1 MFHNII
7 TIFEALSK
15 TPQYAMRKIQ
25 LQILFFFLT
34 GISISFAQQPQKPSS
49 VEIYNQIKKLN
60 FLGSVL
66 YVAAHPDDE
75 NTRLISYM
83 ANEMNARTGY
93 LSLTRGDGGQNLIG
107 PQLRELLGV
116 IRTQELIE
124 ARKIDGGEQFFSRA
138 NDFGFS
144 KTPDETLQIWDKDK
158 VLADVVW
165 TIRKFQPDVIINRFD
180 HRSPGTTH
188 GHHTSSA
195 MLSVESFKLTN
206 DSKIYPEQ
214 LKYVK
219 PWQVKRQFFNP
230 SWWFYGSQEKFDA
243 ANKSKFTKLETGV
256 YYTGIGKSNQEIAA
270 LSRSRH
276 QSQGFGST
284 GARGEET
291 EYLELING
299 ETPTER
305 DNLFDGIDTSWNRV
319 KNGKPIG
326 ELISKIISKYDFS
339 NPSASIP
346 DLVKAYTMIEALDE
360 DHWKPLK
367 ATAIKNIISSC
378 SGLYLEAVATE
389 QEATPGS
396 TIKLNLEVINR
407 SPIEMQLTSVTSL
420 PDNKTTVQNS
430 ILKNNNDQ
438 KSILQIQLPENL
450 EYTQPYWL
458 KEKASVGMYTVS
470 NQENIGIPDIIR
482 EVKVVFNVKI
492 NGVEIPFERNVVYKY
507 NDGVKGEMYNF
518 LDIVPEVT
526 TSISEKV
533 LIFKD
538 TKSKMI
544 PVKVRAGKDA
554 ITGNLQLELPKSWVV
569 SPKEIPFSLSKKGN
583 EQTFYFEVTP
593 PVNQEETVAK
603 AIAIVDNKRFD
614 KDETIIDYSHITKQM
629 VLKPAESK
637 CIRIDLKNSGDA
649 IAYIMGAGDEVPESL
664 TQMGYKVTILK
675 PEEIT
680 PERLDSF
687 STVITGIRAYN
698 TVNALANKQKILFDF
713 VKSGKNMIVQYNTYG
728 KMVTNQIAPYPLKV
742 SNDRVTEE
750 NAKITFLA
758 PNHPVLNAPNK
769 ITEKDFQGWTQEQGL
784 YYPDQYDPAFTPI
797 ISSHDKGESAKDG
810 ALLIA
815 PYGKGYYIYT
825 GLSFFRE
832 LPEGVAGAYRLLS
845 NIISLKQ
852 PIEAPKQELKK

>member
-1 MFHNII
+1 MLKIATQSFF
-7 TIFEALSK
+7 IFLIGLLS
-15 TPQYAMRKIQ
+15 
-25 LQILFFFLT
+25 
-34 GISISFAQQPQKPSS
+34 SFAQQPQKPSS

-75 NTRLISYM
+75 NTRLISYLS
-83 ANEMNARTGY
+83 NEMNARTGY

-144 KTPDETLQIWDKDK
+144 KNPDETLEIWDKDK
-158 VLADVVW
+158 VLADLIW

-195 MLSVESFKLTN
+195 MLSVESFNLTN
-206 DSKIYPEQ
+206 DPKKYPEQ
-214 LKYVK
+214 LQYVK

-256 YYTGIGKSNQEIAA
+256 YYNRIGKSNQEIAA

-284 GARGEET
+284 GARGNET
-291 EYLELING
+291 EYLEQING
-299 ETPTER
+299 EDPKER
-305 DNLFDGIDTSWNRV
+305 DNLFDGIDTTWNRI
-319 KNGKPIG
+319 KNGKAVG
-326 ELISKIISKYDFS
+326 ELISKIIDKYDFN

-346 DLVKAYTMIEALDE
+346 DLIKAYGMMLSLEDE
-360 DHWKPLK
+360 HWKTLK
-367 ATAIKNIISSC
+367 LAAIKNIIAASA
-378 SGLYLEAVATE
+378 GLYLEAVVQE

-396 TIKLNLEVINR
+396 IVNLTLEAINR
-407 SPIEMQLTSVTSL
+407 STVGMELVSIMSL
-420 PDNKTTVQNS
+420 PDHKIIPQNS
-430 ILKNNNDQ
+430 SLHNNKDLKF
-438 KSILQIQLPENL
+438 KTQIQLPATL

-458 KEKASVGMYTVS
+458 KDKASVGMYTVL
-470 NQENIGIPDIIR
+470 NQESIGIPDIIR

-492 NGVEIPFERNVVYKY
+492 NGTEIPFERTVVYKY
-507 NDGVKGEMYNF
+507 NDDVKGEMYNF

-526 TSISEKV
+526 TSILEKV
-533 LIFKD
+533 LIFNGVK
-538 TKSKMI
+538 TKMI
-544 PVKVRAGKDA
+544 PVKVRAGKDN
-554 ITGNLQLELPKSWVV
+554 IKGNLQLELPKSWMI
-569 SPKEIPFSLSKKGN
+569 SPKQIPFTLHKKGT
-583 EQTFYFEVTP
+583 EQIFYFEVSAP
-593 PVNQEETVAK
+593 SQPEETTAK
-603 AIAIVDNKRFD
+603 AVAIVDGKRFD
-614 KDETIIDYSHITKQM
+614 KDQTIINYSHITKQM

-637 CIRIDLKNSGDA
+637 SIKLDLKTNGEK

-664 TQMGYKVTILK
+664 AQMGYKVTILK

-680 PERLDSF
+680 PEKLDAF
-687 STVITGIRAYN
+687 DAVMTGVRTYN
-698 TVNALANKQKILFDF
+698 TVNALSNKQNILFDF
-713 VKSGKNMIVQYNTYG
+713 VKSGKNMIVQYNTLNG
-728 KMVTNQIAPYPLKV
+728 LITDKIAPFPLKI
-742 SNDRVTEE
+742 SADRVTDE

-758 PNHPVLNAPNK
+758 PHHPILNTPNT

-784 YYPDQYDPAFTPI
+784 YYPNEYDAAFTPI
-797 ISSHDKGESAKDG
+797 LSSHDKGESAKKG
-810 ALLIA
+810 ALLVA

-832 LPEGVAGAYRLLS
+832 LPEGVSGAFRLLS
-845 NIISLKQ
+845 NMISLKQ
-852 PIEAPKQELKK
+852 PVEAPKLEIKR

>member
-1 MFHNII
+1 M
-7 TIFEALSK
+7 
-15 TPQYAMRKIQ
+15 QKIQ
-25 LQILFFFLT
+25 VQLILLFF
-34 GISISFAQQPQKPSS
+34 ISFQISFAQQPQKPSS

-66 YVAAHPDDE
+66 YIAAHPDDE

-144 KTPDETLQIWDKDK
+144 KNPDETLQIWDKDK

-206 DSKIYPEQ
+206 DPKIYPEQ
-214 LKYVK
+214 LKYVTL
-219 PWQVKRQFFNP
+219 WQVKRQFFNS

-256 YYTGIGKSNQEIAA
+256 YYSGIGKSNQEIAA

-284 GARGEET
+284 GVRGNET
-291 EYLELING
+291 EYLEFING
-299 ETPTER
+299 ESPKER
-305 DNLFDGIDTSWNRV
+305 DNLFDGIDTTWNRV
-319 KNGKPIG
+319 KNGKPVG
-326 ELISKIISKYDFS
+326 ELISKIIANYNFS

-346 DLVKAYTMIEALDE
+346 DLVKAYAIIQALEDE
-360 DHWKPLK
+360 HWKSLK
-367 ATAIKNIISSC
+367 SNSIKNIIASC
-378 SGLYLEAVATE
+378 SGLYLEAVASE

-396 TIKLNLEVINR
+396 TVKLSLEAINR
-407 SPIEMQLTSVTSL
+407 SAVDMQLTSVTTL
-420 PDNKTTVQNS
+420 PDNKTTAQNS
-430 ILKNNNDQ
+430 VLQNNNDQ
-438 KSILQIQLPENL
+438 KINLQIQLPNNI

-458 KEKASVGMYTVS
+458 KEKASVGMYTVL

-492 NGVEIPFERNVVYKY
+492 NGVEIPFERTVVYKY

-526 TSISEKV
+526 TSILEKV
-533 LIFKD
+533 LLFGS

-544 PVKVRAGKDA
+544 PVKVRAGKDD
-554 ITGNLQLELPKSWVV
+554 IKGNLKLELPKSWAV
-569 SPKEIPFSLSKKGN
+569 SPKEIPFTLAKKGT

-593 PVNQEETVAK
+593 PTLPEEAVAK
-603 AIAIVDNKRFD
+603 SVATVDNKHFD
-614 KDETIIDYSHITKQM
+614 KDEIIIDFNHITKQM
-629 VLKPAESK
+629 VLKSAESK
-637 CIRIDLKNSGDA
+637 CIRIDLKTSGES

-664 TQMGYKVTILK
+664 TQMGYKVTIVK

-680 PERLDSF
+680 PEKLDSF

-713 VKSGKNMIVQYNTYG
+713 VKGGKNMIVQYNTFG
-728 KMVTNQIAPYPLKV
+728 RTVTDQIAPYPLKI

-758 PNHPVLNAPNK
+758 PNHPVLNTPNK
-769 ITEKDFQGWTQEQGL
+769 ISVKDFEGWTQEQGL
-784 YYPDQYDPAFTPI
+784 YYPNEYDAAFTPI

-810 ALLIA
+810 ALLVA

-852 PIEAPKQELKK
+852 PIEAPKQELKN

>member
-1 MFHNII
+1 
-7 TIFEALSK
+7 
-15 TPQYAMRKIQ
+15 MRKIQ
-25 LQILFFFLT
+25 LQILLFFFA

-66 YVAAHPDDE
+66 YIAAHPDDE

-144 KTPDETLQIWDKDK
+144 KNPDETLQIWDKDK
-158 VLADVVW
+158 VLADIVW

-206 DSKIYPEQ
+206 DSKIYPDQ
-214 LKYVK
+214 LKYVA

-230 SWWFYGSQEKFDA
+230 SWWFYGSQERFDA

-256 YYTGIGKSNQEIAA
+256 YYTAIGKSNQEIAA

-284 GARGEET
+284 GVRGNET

-299 ETPTER
+299 ENPKER

-319 KNGKPIG
+319 KNGKPVG
-326 ELISKIISKYDFS
+326 ELISKIIANYNFS

-346 DLVKAYTMIEALDE
+346 DLVKAYSMIQALQD
-360 DHWKPLK
+360 DHWKNLK
-367 ATAIKNIISSC
+367 SASIKNIIASC
-378 SGLYLEAVATE
+378 SGLYLEAVASE

-396 TIKLNLEVINR
+396 TIKLSLEAINR
-407 SPIEMQLTSVTSL
+407 CAVEMQLTSVTTL
-420 PDNKTTVQNS
+420 PDNKTSIQNS
-430 ILKNNNDQ
+430 ILQNNNDQ
-438 KSILQIQLPENL
+438 KINLQLQLPNTI

-470 NQENIGIPDIIR
+470 NQEDIGIPDIIR
-482 EVKVVFNVKI
+482 EAKVVFNVKI
-492 NGVEIPFERNVVYKY
+492 NGVEIPFERTIVYKY

-518 LDIVPEVT
+518 LDVVPEVT
-526 TSISEKV
+526 TSILEKV
-533 LIFKD
+533 SLFGN
-538 TKSKMI
+538 TKSKMV
-544 PVKVRAGKDA
+544 PVKVRAGKDN
-554 ITGNLQLELPKSWVV
+554 IKGNLKLELPKSWSV
-569 SPKEIPFSLSKKGN
+569 SPREIPFTLAKKGT
-583 EQTFYFEVTP
+583 EQIFYFEVTP
-593 PVNQEETVAK
+593 PTLPEETVAK
-603 AIAIVDNKRFD
+603 SVVIVDNKRFD
-614 KDETIIDYSHITKQM
+614 KDEIIIDFNHITKQM
-629 VLKPAESK
+629 VLKSAESK
-637 CIRIDLKNSGDA
+637 CIRIDLKTSGDA

-664 TQMGYKVTILK
+664 TQMGYKVTIVK

-680 PERLDSF
+680 PEKLDSF
-687 STVITGIRAYN
+687 NTIITGVRAYN
-698 TVNALANKQKILFDF
+698 TVNALANKQRILFDF
-713 VKSGKNMIVQYNTYG
+713 VKNGKNMIVQYNTPHSL
-728 KMVTNQIAPYPLKV
+728 VTDQIAPYPLKIA
-742 SNDRVTEE
+742 NDRVTEE
-750 NAKITFLA
+750 NAKVTFLA
-758 PNHPVLNAPNK
+758 PSHPVLNTPNK
-769 ITEKDFQGWTQEQGL
+769 ITAKDFEGWTQEQGL
-784 YYPDQYDPAFTPI
+784 YYPNEYDAAFTPI
-797 ISSHDKGESAKDG
+797 LSSHDKGESAKDG
-810 ALLIA
+810 ALLVA

-852 PIEAPKQELKK
+852 PVEAPKQELKK

>member
-1 MFHNII
+1 
-7 TIFEALSK
+7 
-15 TPQYAMRKIQ
+15 MRKIQ
-25 LQILFFFLT
+25 VHLFLLFFIGFQF
-34 GISISFAQQPQKPSS
+34 SFAQQPQKPNS

-66 YVAAHPDDE
+66 YLAAHPDDE
-75 NTRLISYM
+75 NTRMISYL
-83 ANEMNARTGY
+83 ANDMNARTGY

-144 KTPDETLQIWDKDK
+144 KNPDETLDIWDKEK

-165 TIRKFQPDVIINRFD
+165 TIRKFQPDIIINRFD

-206 DSKIYPEQ
+206 DPKVYPEQ
-214 LKYVK
+214 LKYVS

-284 GARGEET
+284 GVRGEEI

-299 ETPTER
+299 ETPKER
-305 DNLFDGIDTSWNRV
+305 DNLFDGIDTSWSRV
-319 KNGKPIG
+319 KNGKPVG
-326 ELISKIISKYDFS
+326 DLIATIISKYDFS

-346 DLVKAYTMIEALDE
+346 DLVKAYSMIQALD
-360 DHWKPLK
+360 DTHWKEIK
-367 ATAIKNIISSC
+367 SAAIKNIIASC
-378 SGLYLEAVATE
+378 SGLYLEAVANE

-396 TIKLNLEVINR
+396 TIKLSLEAINR
-407 SPIEMQLTSVTSL
+407 CSVAMELMSVTTL
-420 PDNKTTVQNS
+420 PNNQTTAQN
-430 ILKNNNDQ
+430 IVLKNNNDQ
-438 KSILQIQLPENL
+438 KINLQLQLPSNM

-458 KEKASVGMYTVS
+458 KEKATVGMYTVS
-470 NQENIGIPDIIR
+470 NQEIIGIPDIIR
-482 EVKVVFNVKI
+482 EAKVIFNVKI
-492 NGVEIPFERNVVYKY
+492 NDIEIPFERTVVYKY

-526 TSISEKV
+526 TSILERV
-533 LIFKD
+533 LIFGN

-544 PVKVRAGKDA
+544 PVKVRSGKDNVK
-554 ITGNLQLELPKSWVV
+554 GNLQLELPKSWNV
-569 SPKEIPFSLSKKGN
+569 SPKEIPFALDKKGN
-583 EQTFYFEVTP
+583 EQIFYFEVTP
-593 PVNQEETVAK
+593 PVNPEEVTAK
-603 AIAIVDNKRFD
+603 SVAIVDNRRFD
-614 KDETIIDYSHITKQM
+614 KDQTIIDFPHITKQM

-637 CIRIDLKNSGDA
+637 CIRIDLKISGDA

-664 TQMGYKVTILK
+664 TQMGYKVSILK

-680 PERLDSF
+680 PEKLDSF
-687 STVITGIRAYN
+687 STVITGVRAYN
-698 TVNALANKQKILFDF
+698 TVNALANKQNILFNF
-713 VKSGKNMIVQYNTYG
+713 VKNGKNMIVQYNTNG
-728 KMVTNQIAPYPLKV
+728 KLVTDKIAPYPLKL

-758 PNHPVLNAPNK
+758 PNHPVLNTPNK
-769 ITEKDFQGWTQEQGL
+769 ISEKDFQGWTQEQGL
-784 YYPDQYDPAFTPI
+784 YYPNEYDPAFTPI

-810 ALLIA
+810 ALLVA

-832 LPEGVAGAYRLLS
+832 LPEGVSGAYRLLS

-852 PIEAPKQELKK
+852 PIEAPKQDLKQ